1 MPILTRQMKNLLHK
15 RSLFAFFYAIPI
27 SLLGGLMGL
36 GGAEFRLPVLV
47 GLLGYITQQAVP
59 LNLAVSLVTIISSLL
74 IRGKILSFQSLLPF
88 YPILLSLI
96 LGAAITAFIG
106 ASLARHLSNQ
116 RLEQIIL
123 VLLVIIGSAL
133 IIEGFLAESFSAIF
147 PPVLVWRIIW
157 GIICG
162 LVIGLVSSL
171 LGVAGGEVIIPT
183 LVFGFGIDIKTA
195 GTGSLLVS
203 LPTVLIG
210 IIRYSSQGAFTEK
223 RVFGDTIIPMGLGSI
238 IGAIA
243 GGILAGIIAP
253 AFLKIILGFVLIWS
267 AFRVFSHQKPNR
279 IG

>member
-1 MPILTRQMKNLLHK
+1 MFTLKILEMKNLLRN
-15 RSLFAFFYAIPI
+15 RSLIAFLYAIPI

-47 GLLGYITQQAVP
+47 GLLGYVTQQAVP

-74 IRGKILSFQSLLPF
+74 IRGKILSFQSLSPF
-88 YPILLSLI
+88 YPTLFSLI

-106 ASLARHLSNQ
+106 AGLARRLSNK
-116 RLEQIIL
+116 RLEQMIL
-123 VLLVIIGSAL
+123 CLLIIIGSAL
-133 IIEGFLAESFSAIF
+133 IIEGFLTQSFQAIF
-147 PPVLVWRIIW
+147 PSTLGWRILW

-195 GTGSLLVS
+195 GTGSLFVS

-210 IIRYSSQGAFTEK
+210 IIRYSSQGAFAEK
-223 RVFGDTIIPMGLGSI
+223 RVFFDTIIPMGLGSI

-253 AFLKIILGFVLIWS
+253 SLLKIILGFILIWS
-267 AFRVFSHQKPNR
+267 AFRVFSHQKL
-279 IG
+279 